1 MGGSYILGRT
11 ASVQFNVSHQKSD
24 DCGISAA
31 LYQIT
36 VASRFRGAA
45 VVTVADRNASRAARL
60 VRLQRNGTSDAR

>member
-1 MGGSYILGRT
+1 
-11 ASVQFNVSHQKSD
+11 VQFNLSHQKSD

-36 VASRFRGAA
+36 AASRFRGTAA
-45 VVTVADRNASRAARL
+45 VTVTVADRNASRAARL